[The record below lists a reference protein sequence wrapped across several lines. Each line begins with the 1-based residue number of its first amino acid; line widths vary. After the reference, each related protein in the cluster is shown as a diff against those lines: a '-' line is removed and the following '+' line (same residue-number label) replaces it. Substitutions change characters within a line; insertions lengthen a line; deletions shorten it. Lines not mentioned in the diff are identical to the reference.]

1 MPRGRLSKVIDYT
14 EKRRRMV
21 KEQIEKRGVSD
32 LRVLKAMDKV
42 PRHLFVPGALQDQ
55 AYDDTPLT
63 IGFKQTISQ
72 PYTVAFMTEAL
83 ELKGGERVLEVG
95 AGSGYQTA
103 VLAELAR
110 EVFSVERIPEL
121 AEQARQRLLG
131 MGYANIRIMVG
142 DGTLGLKENAPFD
155 AIIVTASGPEL
166 PAPYVEQLA
175 EGGRLVIPVG
185 ERSSQNMYRVR
196 KQQGELVK
204 DYLGPFRFVELIG
217 KFGYRE

>member
-1 MPRGRLSKVIDYT
+1 MIDYT
-14 EKRRRMV
+14 ETRRRMV
-21 KEQIEKRGVSD
+21 KEQIEARGVND
-32 LRVLKAMDKV
+32 QRVLKAMEKV
-42 PRHLFVPGALQDQ
+42 PRHLFVPGALLDQ

-63 IGFKQTISQ
+63 IGHKQTISQ

-83 ELKGGERVLEVG
+83 ELKGNERVLEVG

-103 VLAELAR
+103 VLAELAK

-121 AEQARQRLLG
+121 AEQARQRLQE
-131 MGYANIRIMVG
+131 MGYKNVRIIVG
-142 DGTLGLKENAPFD
+142 DGTLGLKANEPFD

-166 PAPYVEQLA
+166 PTPFIEQLA

-196 KQQGELVK
+196 KQHGEVIK
-204 DYLGPFRFVELIG
+204 DYLGPFRFVELVG
-217 KFGYRE
+217 KFGYKE